1 MSEKYSIPEIQKMAN
16 NIRRRIL
23 TLTIDRKGGYLSQA
37 CSSADTITALY
48 TRIMNLSPSEGPAIP
63 PKFPGVPG
71 PTNMDYPTG
80 AAYNGSTKAPYD
92 RLIFSPAHYA
102 VVVYSALV
110 ESGRMSPESIDNF
123 NIDGSTLEMI
133 GAEHSPG
140 FECTTG
146 SLAQAISVA
155 GGIALARKLKGEE
168 GRIFTYM
175 SDGEFQEGQTW
186 EALQAASFYK
196 LDNLAI
202 IVDVNGQQLDGYTKD
217 VMNIEPLASRCE
229 AFGTRVFSVDGHDLE
244 AIIKAAEPAND
255 GKPLVI
261 LTYTNSSQGIP
272 MLEERKPFLH
282 YVRFKSDEEEQKYI
296 DFLNQM

>member
-1 MSEKYSIPEIQKMAN
+1 MSRKYSVSEIQNMAN
-16 NIRRRIL
+16 NMRKWIL
-23 TLTIDRKGGYLSQA
+23 KLTIERKGGYLSQA
-37 CSSADTITALY
+37 CSSAETIAALY
-48 TRIMNLSPSEGPAIP
+48 TNIMNLSPSEAPTVP

-71 PTNMDYPTG
+71 RNNMDYLTG

-110 ESGRMSPESIDNF
+110 ESGRMAPNSLDQF
-123 NIDGSTLEMI
+123 NVDGSTLEMI

-146 SLAQAISVA
+146 SLGQAISVA
-155 GGIALARKLKGEE
+155 GGIALARKLKGEQ

-196 LDNLAI
+196 LDNLVVF
-202 IVDVNGQQLDGYTKD
+202 VDVNGQQLDGYTKD
-217 VMNIEPLASRCE
+217 VMNIEPLSSRCE
-229 AFGTRVFSVDGHDLE
+229 SFGARVISVNGHDIE
-244 AIIKAAEPAND
+244 AIIKAAEPAED
-255 GKPLVI
+255 GKPLVV
-261 LTYTNSSQGIP
+261 LSYSNSSQGIP

-282 YVRFKSDEEEQKYI
+282 YVRFKSEEEEQKYLE
-296 DFLNQM
+296 FMKQM